1 MSNKNMSQ
9 KILWADDEIELLKP
23 HIMFLEEKGF
33 EVRTTN
39 SGSEVAEMLEEE
51 NFDILFLD
59 EQMPGMSGLETLQ
72 EVKNLRPNLPVVM
85 ITKSEEESIMEN
97 AIGSNISDYLIKP
110 VNPNQILLSVK
121 KNLEKKKLRSE
132 KATMGYQ
139 QQFTQIGSEI
149 SSALDFNQW
158 KDIYKKLVY
167 WELELDSLE
176 DSGISEVFKTQKEE
190 ANQIFSKYVEKNY
203 TDWVNGQA
211 DEKPVQSHTLFKDW
225 LFPLLKD
232 SGKPVFFILI
242 DNLRYDQW
250 KVLQSV
256 VEEYF
261 SVESESMY
269 YSILP
274 SVTQYARNSMFAGLM
289 PSDIQ
294 KRFPKYWVAEHEE
307 GTKNQYEK
315 ELLGENLKRHGLDIK
330 YSYNKVLSYNVG
342 RRVAEKISNLMSND
356 LNVIVYNF
364 IDMLSHA
371 RTEMEVIKELAEDE
385 SAYRSLTLSWF
396 EHSPLKE
403 ILTTLADEDVKVVLT
418 TDHGSVKVH
427 NPVKIVG
434 DRATNT
440 NLRYKIGRSLNYS
453 KKEVFE
459 IRNPEDAHLPKHSL
473 SSSFAFCRKN
483 DFFAYPNNFNYYAN
497 YYRNTFQH
505 GGISLEELLVPY
517 VVLNKK

>member
-1 MSNKNMSQ
+1 MNKT
-9 KILWADDEIELLKP
+9 KILWVDDEIDLLKP

-33 EVRTTN
+33 EVHTAN
-39 SGSEVAEMLEEE
+39 NGSDVVEMLEKTDY
-51 NFDILFLD
+51 DILFLD

-72 EVKNLRPNLPVVM
+72 QVKNNRPNLPVVM
-85 ITKSEEESIMEN
+85 ITKSEEEAIMED

-132 KATMGYQ
+132 KATISYQ
-139 QQFTQIGSEI
+139 QEFSKIGSEI
-149 SSALDFNQW
+149 SSSLDFEEW
-158 KDIYKKLVY
+158 KGIYKKLVY
-167 WELELDSLE
+167 WELELGSLS
-176 DSGISEVFKTQKEE
+176 DGGITEVFKNQKDE
-190 ANQIFSKYVEKNY
+190 ANQVFSKYIEQHY
-203 TDWVNGQA
+203 QDWLSGEA
-211 DEKPVQSHTLFKDW
+211 EEKPIMSHTLMKNYV
-225 LFPLLKD
+225 FPLLKEG
-232 SGKPVFFILI
+232 SKPVFFILI

-261 SVESESMY
+261 SIEHERMY

-274 SVTQYARNSMFAGLM
+274 SVTQYARNALFAGMM
-289 PSDIQ
+289 PSEIA
-294 KRFPKYWVAEHEE
+294 RRYPKFWVAEHEE

-315 ELLGENLKRHGLDIK
+315 DLLGELLKRYGLDIK

-342 RRVAEKISNLMSND
+342 RKVADKIHNLVNTD

-396 EHSPLKE
+396 EHSPLKD
-403 ILTTLADEDVKVVLT
+403 ILTSLAEEDVKVILT
-418 TDHGSVKVH
+418 TDHGSVKVQ

-440 NLRYKIGRSLNYS
+440 NLRYKIGRSLNFN
-453 KKEVFE
+453 KKEVFDV
-459 IRNPEDAHLPKHSL
+459 RDPEDIFLPRHSL

-483 DFFAYPNNFNYYAN
+483 DFFAYPNNFNYYAK
-497 YYRNTFQH
+497 YYKNTFQH
-505 GGISLEELLVPY
+505 GGISLEEMLIPY
-517 VVLNKK
+517 VELRTK

>member
-1 MSNKNMSQ
+1 MNMKNMSQ
-9 KILWADDEIELLKP
+9 KILWADDEIDLLKP

-33 EVRTTN
+33 DVRTTN
-39 SGSEVAEMLEEE
+39 SGSEVAEMLEAE

-59 EQMPGMSGLETLQ
+59 EHMPGMSGLETLQ

-85 ITKSEEESIMEN
+85 ITKSEEEAIMEN

-139 QQFTQIGSEI
+139 QQFMQLGSEI
-149 SSALDFNQW
+149 GGNLDFNQW

-167 WELELDSLE
+167 WELELGSLE
-176 DSGISEVFKTQKEE
+176 DTGISEVFRNQKEE
-190 ANQIFSKYVEKNY
+190 ANQVFSRYIEKNY
-203 TDWVNGQA
+203 LDWVNGEA
-211 DEKPVQSHTLFKDW
+211 EEKPVQSHTLMKDW
-225 LFPLLKD
+225 LFPMLKNA
-232 SGKPVFFILI
+232 GKPVFFIVI

-294 KRFPKYWVAEHEE
+294 ERFPKYWVAENEE
-307 GTKNQYEK
+307 GTKNQHEK
-315 ELLGENLKRHGLDIK
+315 ELLGENLKRHGFNIK

-342 RRVAEKISNLMSND
+342 RRVAEKISDLVTND

-371 RTEMEVIKELAEDE
+371 RTEMEIIKELAEDE

-396 EHSPLKE
+396 EHSPLRD
-403 ILTTLADEDVKVVLT
+403 ILANLADEDVKVVLT

-440 NLRYKIGRSLNYS
+440 NLRYKIGRSLNYN
-453 KKEVFE
+453 KKEVFQ
-459 IRNPEDAHLPKHSL
+459 IKNPSDAHLPKHSL

-505 GGISLEELLVPY
+505 GGISMEELMIPY
-517 VVLNKK
+517 IVLNNK